1 MIERTQALWVIYVSL
16 GIALMTM
23 LLPLP
28 MEWRIVS
35 PDFVAL
41 TLFYLVLALPHR
53 VGVATAFGTGLA
65 KDLIEGA
72 PLGISCFGLML
83 ATLVLL
89 FSYQRIRQFDG
100 LQQSL
105 VMLALMV
112 LSSGIEG
119 WLRTGVDLPT
129 LPLTALLGFAMSML
143 CWIPTRHVCRQ
154 LRRHYGVV

>member
-1 MIERTQALWVIYVSL
+1 MIERTQALWVIYLSL
-16 GIALMTM
+16 GVALMTM

-28 MEWRIVS
+28 LEWRMVR

-41 TLFYLVLALPHR
+41 VLFYWVLALPHQ
-53 VGVATAFGTGLA
+53 VGVTTAFGVGLA
-65 KDLIEGA
+65 QDLIEGT
-72 PLGISCFGLML
+72 PLGISCFGLMV

-105 VMLALMV
+105 VMLALMA
-112 LSSGIEG
+112 LSIGIEG
-119 WLRTGVDLPT
+119 WLRTGIDLPT
-129 LPLTALLGFAMSML
+129 LPLTGLLGLAISML

>member
-1 MIERTQALWVIYVSL
+1 MIERTQALWVIYLSL
-16 GIALMTM
+16 GVALLTM

-28 MEWRIVS
+28 MEWRILR

-41 TLFYLVLALPHR
+41 ALFYWVLALPNR
-53 VGVATAFGTGLA
+53 VGVATAFGVGMA
-65 KDLIEGA
+65 QDLIEGA

-89 FSYQRIRQFDG
+89 FNYQRIRQFDG
-100 LQQSL
+100 MQQSL
-105 VMLALMV
+105 VMLALMI

-129 LPLTALLGFAMSML
+129 LPLT
-143 CWIPTRHVCRQ
+143 V
-154 LRRHYGVV
+154 LRYQCCSGSPPVMCVANFDVITA

>member
-28 MEWRIVS
+28 MEWRIVR

-41 TLFYLVLALPHR
+41 TLFYWVLALPHR
-53 VGVATAFGTGLA
+53 VVVATAFGTGLA
-65 KDLIEGA
+65 QDLIEGA

-89 FSYQRIRQFDG
+89 FSYQLIRQFDC

>member
-1 MIERTQALWVIYVSL
+1 VIERRQALWVIYLSL
-16 GIALMTM
+16 GVALMTM

-28 MEWRIVS
+28 MEWRILR

-41 TLFYLVLALPHR
+41 ALFYWVLALPHR
-53 VGVATAFGTGLA
+53 VGVTTAFSVGLA
-65 KDLIEGA
+65 QDLIEGA
-72 PLGISCFGLML
+72 PIGISSLGLML

-89 FSYQRIRQFDG
+89 FSYQRVRQFDG

-119 WLRTGVDLPT
+119 WFRTGVDLPT
-129 LPLTALLGFAMSML
+129 LPLTGLLGFAMSML
-143 CWIPTRHVCRQ
+143 CWVPTRHVCRQ

>member
-1 MIERTQALWVIYVSL
+1 VIERTQALWVIYVSL

-28 MEWRIVS
+28 MEWRIVR

-41 TLFYLVLALPHR
+41 TLFYWVLALPHR

-65 KDLIEGA
+65 QDLIEGA

-129 LPLTALLGFAMSML
+129 LPLTALSGFAMSML
-143 CWIPTRHVCRQ
+143 CWIPTRQVCRQ

>member
-1 MIERTQALWVIYVSL
+1 MIERRQALWVIYLSL
-16 GIALMTM
+16 GVALMTM

-28 MEWRIVS
+28 IEWRVLR

-41 TLFYLVLALPHR
+41 VLFYWVLALPHR
-53 VGVATAFGTGLA
+53 VGVATAFGVGVA
-65 KDLIEGA
+65 QDLIEGA

-89 FSYQRIRQFDG
+89 YSYQRVRQFDG

-105 VMLALMV
+105 VMLALMM

-119 WLRTGVDLPT
+119 WMRTGLDVPT
-129 LPLTALLGFAMSML
+129 LPLMGLLGFAISML

-154 LRRHYGVV
+154 LRRHYEVV